1 MILHALE
8 QALEKVIDGE
18 CDVCPNTSWSR
29 EIPVGCIQAAVTI
42 MNYLIEQKLIMMD
55 LVEQTSEQVLTPIPD
70 ANRIRKLLVLPVEDE
85 DGHISP
91 SKIAQKHICAP
102 TDGKYTVFKAI
113 ELFIDNSASS
123 LGFGA
128 TIEHITQGSNRKV
141 MKFRKSP
148 YTCLSAEARKVLR
161 QIRVSEEQ
169 YRQSFPSDQQSG
181 FPQYSLTIS
190 DEHTP

>member
-8 QALEKVIDGE
+8 QALDKVIDGE

-29 EIPVGCIQAAVTI
+29 EIPVGCIQAAVSI

-55 LVEQTSEQVLTPIPD
+55 LVEQTSEQALTPIPD

-102 TDGKYTVFKAI
+102 TDGKYTVFKAT
-113 ELFIDNSASS
+113 ELFNSASS
-123 LGFGA
+123 LGFGV
-128 TIEHITQGSNRKV
+128 TIEHIIQGSNRKV

-169 YRQSFPSDQQSG
+169 YRQSFPSDQQSE
-181 FPQYSLTIS
+181 FPQYSLS
-190 DEHTP
+190 DEHTL